1 MEDIRDKGERVT
13 VFGVEYLHLR
23 LPDGDDL
30 YVTEYGL
37 PFVGNLLPENVCTDR
52 EWFNKNSIRLSRLG
66 KRTAATSC
74 SYKVR
79 TKPWQGKSIDVVFKW
94 NRMGQDI
101 PGSWD
106 DDRLW
111 HTEFNTPYEEFALLL
126 EMRDTA
132 YESPSR
138 IRTHKPL
145 AIYVPHQQGDLFRL
159 GRKDYKMQRK
169 MDNHDEVDLDMLR
182 SYGVI
187 YEWVKGIDVV
197 EAHHQ
202 GLIGENVV
210 AALTHQVER
219 EMRHKGFT
227 VTDYKPQHII
237 VRPVRDGGVL
247 KQRDGKVAYAMV
259 DFELLQ
265 RTAGR
270 ESVIKQSRR
279 REYLRE
285 QSHRFDEDLS
295 IPLPPHL
302 KMVSIMGV
310 DYIYGLAESTNG
322 ALWVV
327 GRNPHLFDYFLPE
340 RWRQTPRTKLSA
352 TDRVFH
358 TVTKDDIQLV
368 WKVSRVG
375 QTPVTDPFRPEEKR
389 IRGYGYNSPFEEV
402 ALSVDLSRKG
412 IPTTYPR
419 AIYVSGRKHGL
430 PHSPTDKS
438 RFTSHCSLRTPE
450 GDAILQKDRE
460 YTIIWGFWNKPDDV
474 LAKEDGNYYRAL
486 DALQA
491 FREGILSEDVYIQL
505 MDHVRKTLL
514 ENAVED
520 LNFRGK
526 HILISMDG
534 TGRIVTDRSG
544 LPEARIC
551 NYDLLRQFA
560 PGAIGA
566 AGSAD

>member
-1 MEDIRDKGERVT
+1 MKDVRGKEEKVT
-13 VFGVEYLHLR
+13 VFGVEYVHLR
-23 LPDGDDL
+23 LPGGDDL

-37 PFVGNLLPENVCTDR
+37 PFLGNLLPENVCTDR
-52 EWFNKNSIRLSRLG
+52 EWFDKNSIRLSKLG
-66 KRTAATSC
+66 RKTAATSC

-79 TKPWQGKSIDVVFKW
+79 TKPWRGKSIDVVFKW
-94 NRMGQDI
+94 NRMGQDV

-106 DDRLW
+106 DERLW
-111 HTEFNTPYEEFALLL
+111 HAEFNTPYEEFALLL

-132 YESPSR
+132 YESPGR

-145 AIYVPHQQGDLFRL
+145 AIYVPHHQGDLFRL
-159 GRKDYKMQRK
+159 GRKEYKMQRK
-169 MDNHDEVDLDMLR
+169 IRNHDEVDIDMLR

-187 YEWVKGIDVV
+187 YEWVKGIDAV
-197 EAHHQ
+197 EALHQ
-202 GLIGENVV
+202 GRIGENVV

-227 VTDYKPQHII
+227 VTDYKPHHII
-237 VRPVRDGGVL
+237 VRPVREGGVL
-247 KQRDGKVAYAMV
+247 KQRGGKIAYAVV

-270 ESVIKQSRR
+270 EAVVTQSRR

-285 QSHRFDEDLS
+285 QAHRFDEDLS

-302 KMVSIMGV
+302 RMVSIMGV
-310 DYIYGLAESTNG
+310 DYIYGVAGSTNG

-327 GRNPHLFDYFLPE
+327 GRDPRLFDYFLPE
-340 RWRQTPRTKLSA
+340 RWRQTPRTQLST

-358 TVTKDDIQLV
+358 TVTKDDVQLV

-375 QTPVTDPFRPEEKR
+375 QEPPMDPFRPEER
-389 IRGYGYNSPFEEV
+389 QIRDYGYNSPFEEV

-419 AIYVSGRKHGL
+419 AIYMSGRERRL
-430 PHSPTDKS
+430 SDVSSDNRRFATHSD
-438 RFTSHCSLRTPE
+438 LLTP
-450 GDAILQKDRE
+450 GGGAILRRDRE

-474 LAKEDGNYYRAL
+474 LAEDDRDHYRAV

-491 FREGILSEDVYIQL
+491 FREGILSEKVYIGL
-505 MDHVRKTLL
+505 MDHVRKTLR
-514 ENAVED
+514 ENGVED
-520 LNFRGK
+520 LNFRGN
-526 HILISMDG
+526 HILISLDS
-534 TGRIVTDRSG
+534 TSQIVTDKSG
-544 LPEARIC
+544 MPEARIC
-551 NYDLLRQFA
+551 NFELLKQSA
-560 PGAIGA
+560 PGATGS
-566 AGSAD
+566 AGSTD